1 LKSERELRNEELIE
15 RYSEEKERRRS
26 LSLSLVESGAIE
38 ERKSR
43 DRKPSDDMASSLLG
57 KERKTVPPPP
67 PPAKVASL
75 LKGMS
80 ASVDVPE
87 VQLDL
92 TRSQS
97 IEEDVNDPSAI
108 FFKTTASS
116 SSSSTQKIK
125 PRNEFTSITS
135 LGAIL
140 SGRND
145 DKQTT
150 NEGDDDDDKD
160 SVVSHGS
167 VSSIGSKKGL
177 KNATTVP
184 TATAAAGVG
193 VGGGATA
200 AAGVGVGGGAKKK
213 SALFTRR
220 KSVMKGSSSMKASSS
235 SSVPVV
241 KPEPVK
247 SPITNNSAS
256 FFFDAVDEDNDEAD
270 AKKVES
276 TVKPPPP
283 LPSVSSHPSHVNDPG
298 AVTNPLLAL
307 MAKKS
312 LSSSSSTTATAVASQ
327 PLPPPPPPPPPSV
340 SSTLSSNLA
349 GISIPPPPSSIPSS
363 STVEGQPAAARPPPP
378 AAKKKDGLTIDTSFA
393 TGNETKKNVEIIP
406 TRDEPKQPTIKSVEG
421 ESSFSRKRSTKVGY
435 YTPDKNS
442 SLSAFALVAP
452 LSVKGGQGDHLSR
465 KASFEE
471 LKKTSSMES
480 QQTYSSPLSKGKD
493 QQISSPSITSP
504 IFPSSSATAVASSLV
519 DANESHQLLTIPHSE
534 FLQQLNSKISLFTK
548 ESLQVTEEE
557 IQTTLL
563 SKKNKPVPPPPP
575 PATSPL
581 VEMNATDSST
591 TTVINEDISTFLRK
605 FISSR
610 NIDIP
615 KQKGVSNP
623 ADSVYV
629 SNLFRDSD
637 IGEEDNQELQHG
649 KPSSST
655 GISTY
660 QQYLYER
667 QQLLQSVNYL
677 HSFYY
682 ASRERIF
689 LTQLASFQR
698 IITQCE
704 TSLSQLTNQ
713 RSYLASLYSLYQEEI
728 ILKNNE
734 FFTNEK
740 IKLYSSL
747 TKLKE
752 QFYEKEYQICHI
764 TSLLKGKQ
772 KELQKLQEEYQ
783 HSLHYNMVNNQELSS
798 LFPSVSSQSNL
809 MRTQSVES
817 LSTLKTHRSFTSPKR
832 KKRESIPLPVS
843 LRTNANI
850 TLHRQLRYREEQ
862 RRKEN
867 VKKAVAKVKEERE
880 MIRFQQRM
888 KLQAIQQNNNME
900 EEGEELKDEGLIAY
914 DSEEDETVILSK
926 EISGDFYEEHR
937 RQEKMKNDI
946 AKLRVKRL
954 ESQARQRIIEFS
966 EEDKKDENEELWLQY
981 DSDEEK
987 RNQREDI
994 GRIITDRRFQQPKKQ
1009 IAAVAPQSPPSSLPS
1024 ASLKEYHSYSVK
1036 DMKPLLDL
1044 VNIDDSVYRF
1054 ST

>member
-26 LSLSLVESGAIE
+26 LSLSLVESGANE

-43 DRKPSDDMASSLLG
+43 DRKPSDDMASALLG

-67 PPAKVASL
+67 PPAKVASS
-75 LKGMS
+75 LKS
-80 ASVDVPE
+80 ASTSVDVPE

-92 TRSQS
+92 TRSHS

-108 FFKTTASS
+108 FFKTTAS

-145 DKQTT
+145 DKQIA
-150 NEGDDDDDKD
+150 NDDDDDDKD

-184 TATAAAGVG
+184 TATAAVSGVG
-193 VGGGATA
+193 AGGG
-200 AAGVGVGGGAKKK
+200 VGAKKK

-220 KSVMKGSSSMKASSS
+220 KSVMKGSSSMKSSSSS

-312 LSSSSSTTATAVASQ
+312 LSSSSSSTRATVVVASQ

-340 SSTLSSNLA
+340 SSTLSSILA
-349 GISIPPPPSSIPSS
+349 GISIPPPPLSIPSS

-378 AAKKKDGLTIDTSFA
+378 PAKKKDGLTIDTSFA
-393 TGNETKKNVEIIP
+393 TGNEAKKNVEIIP

-421 ESSFSRKRSTKVGY
+421 ESSFSRKRNTKVGY
-435 YTPDKNS
+435 YTPEKNS
-442 SLSAFALVAP
+442 SLSAFALVGP

-471 LKKTSSMES
+471 LKKTSSIES

-504 IFPSSSATAVASSLV
+504 IPPSSSATAVVSSLV
-519 DANESHQLLTIPHSE
+519 DANESHQLLAIPHSE

-548 ESLQVTEEE
+548 ESLHVTEEE

-563 SKKNKPVPPPPP
+563 NKKNKPVPPPPP

-581 VEMNATDSST
+581 VEMNATNSTT

-615 KQKGVSNP
+615 KQKSVSNP
-623 ADSVYV
+623 AESVYV
-629 SNLFRDSD
+629 SDLFHDSA
-637 IGEEDNQELQHG
+637 IGEEDNKEVQPG
-649 KPSSST
+649 KSSSST

-689 LTQLASFQR
+689 RTQLASFQR

-734 FFTNEK
+734 FFANEK

-783 HSLHYNMVNNQELSS
+783 HSLHYNMINNRELSS
-798 LFPSVSSQSNL
+798 LFPSVSSQSDL

-888 KLQAIQQNNNME
+888 KLQAIQQNDSVE

-987 RNQREDI
+987 RNQRKDI
-994 GRIITDRRFQQPKKQ
+994 GRMITDRRFQQPKKQ